1 MVTVQPRR
9 GMTNR
14 VVGARIA
21 PLVNSLPWRLE
32 GLGDL
37 RARIT
42 DCATNLSEDAA
53 AALILASFEAATNII
68 RHAPLMVGDAT
79 LTCRIT
85 RESDA
90 VVVELIYP
98 SEAFT
103 PPAELDPDMSGA
115 SEGGFGLY
123 IIEQSV
129 DSVEYS
135 SIMPGVAS
143 IRLVKHA

>member
-1 MVTVQPRR
+1 
-9 GMTNR
+9 MTNR
-14 VVGARIA
+14 AVSDRLA
-21 PLVNSLPWRLE
+21 PFVFTLPWRLE

-42 DCATNLSEDAA
+42 ECASSLPEDAA
-53 AALILASFEAATNII
+53 AALILASFEAATNVI
-68 RHAPLMVGDAT
+68 RHAPLRVGDAT

-103 PPAELDPDMSGA
+103 PPAELHPDMSGE

-123 IIEQSV
+123 IIAQSV
-129 DSVEYS
+129 DSVAYS

-143 IRLVKHA
+143 IRLVKRASAYR

>member
-1 MVTVQPRR
+1 
-9 GMTNR
+9 MTNR
-14 VVGARIA
+14 AVGDRLA
-21 PLVNSLPWRLE
+21 PLVFSLPWRLE

-42 DCATNLSEDAA
+42 ECASSLPEDAA
-53 AALILASFEAATNII
+53 AALILASFEAAINVI
-68 RHAPLMVGDAT
+68 RHAPLLVGDAT

-85 RESDA
+85 RENDA
-90 VVVELIYP
+90 MVVELIYP

-103 PPAELDPDMSGA
+103 PPAELHPDMSGE

-123 IIEQSV
+123 IIAQSV
-129 DSVEYS
+129 DSVAYS

-143 IRLVKHA
+143 IRLVKRASAYR